1 MKSILVVF
9 LAFGL
14 GLAAPKKKAATALD
28 NSDLIPIPDHLLEDY
43 HQPSGII
50 DNLKL
55 DFMFDQP
62 LLYLSI
68 LKKGKPTYIDHFY
81 FLALLHT
88 IRKVKFL
95 SKSSFFTKP
104 QVFHPNFFG

>member
-1 MKSILVVF
+1 MKIISENVVSIEWNMRSILVVF
-9 LAFGL
+9 LAFGSL
-14 GLAAPKKKAATALD
+14 ALAAPKKKATTALD

-50 DNLKL
+50 DNLQL

-68 LKKGKPTYIDHFY
+68 SKEKPTSPLDIF
-81 FLALLHT
+81 
-88 IRKVKFL
+88 
-95 SKSSFFTKP
+95 
-104 QVFHPNFFG
+104 

>member
-1 MKSILVVF
+1 MKSIFVVF

-14 GLAAPKKKAATALD
+14 GLAAPKKKAASALD

-50 DNLKL
+50 DNLQL

-68 LKKGKPTYIDHFY
+68 SKEKPTSPLDIFWGP
-81 FLALLHT
+81 
-88 IRKVKFL
+88 RKI
-95 SKSSFFTKP
+95 
-104 QVFHPNFFG
+104 

>member
-14 GLAAPKKKAATALD
+14 GLAAPKKKAASALD

-62 LLYLSI
+62 LLYLSNPN
-68 LKKGKPTYIDHFY
+68 KEKPT
-81 FLALLHT
+81 LT
-88 IRKVKFL
+88 IFWGPPRKI
-95 SKSSFFTKP
+95 
-104 QVFHPNFFG
+104 